1 MLCWIPKGAREK
13 GLQESCKLEGGED
26 SIPKGRARFL
36 SNRVGVSSHK
46 TINPDLLHIPKC
58 PS

>member
-1 MLCWIPKGAREK
+1 MLCWISKGTREK
-13 GLQESCKLEGGED
+13 GLQESFKLGGED
-26 SIPKGRARFL
+26 SIPKGRAQFL
-36 SNRVGVSSHK
+36 SNRVGVSLHK